1 MADFSRPR
9 AETSGIRFLKPLFP
23 QSASH
28 GCDKINAIH
37 RADRPVRRPLA
48 AVAYCRTDAEVTQ
61 LQRRLSYKQPREW
74 RPLMLLVPAAFM
86 LGLGWYKTAG
96 LLLLVAL
103 LRRPVLGV
111 LYDNLL
117 AD

>member
-1 MADFSRPR
+1 
-9 AETSGIRFLKPLFP
+9 
-23 QSASH
+23 
-28 GCDKINAIH
+28 
-37 RADRPVRRPLA
+37 
-48 AVAYCRTDAEVTQ
+48 
-61 LQRRLSYKQPREW
+61 
-74 RPLMLLVPAAFM
+74 MLLVPAAFM

-103 LRRPVLGV
+103 PVLGL